1 MFSNLLI
8 SLFKKRSIWQEAAH
22 KIDGETSNKKMNRV
36 QTWVEKSE
44 NYLDFLQNEI
54 FSGVEVMKET
64 IQRLKLEH
72 RQKTNQ

>member
-1 MFSNLLI
+1 
-8 SLFKKRSIWQEAAH
+8 
-22 KIDGETSNKKMNRV
+22 MNRV
-36 QTWVEKSE
+36 QTWIEQSE

-72 RQKTNQ
+72 RQKINQ